1 MVIMDATDTTLV
13 QLLEENS
20 RIPTVELA
28 AMLTLPEAE
37 VEERIRA
44 LQAEGVIRRFTTI
57 VDRTRTDLSEVSA
70 ILELKVSPE
79 RDYGYDRL
87 AERIAR
93 FDEVRSVRLIT
104 GTYDLHVLVTGRDMQ
119 AIARFVSEHIAPMER
134 IRETATHIIMKS
146 YKENGTLLVGRETG
160 GERQPF
166 SL

>member
-44 LQAEGVIRRFTTI
+44 LQADGVIRRFTTI
-57 VDRTRTDLSEVSA
+57 VDRTRTGLSEVSA

>member
-1 MVIMDATDTTLV
+1 MVTMDDTDTTLI

-20 RIPTVELA
+20 RIPTVELG
-28 AMLTLPEAE
+28 AMLNLPPAE

-44 LQAEGVIRRFTTI
+44 LQATGVIRRFTAI
-57 VDRTRTDLSEVSA
+57 VDRAGTDHEGVAA

-79 RDYGYDRL
+79 RDHGYDRI

-93 FDEVRSVRLIT
+93 FDEVRAVQLIT
-104 GTYDLHVLVTGRDMQ
+104 GTYDLNVLVTGKDMQ
-119 AIARFVSEHIAPMER
+119 EVARFVSEHIAPMER

-146 YKENGTLLVGRETG
+146 YKENGTLLLSHDAG

-166 SL
+166 SF